1 MRGTVQRFERHLQ
14 IVRELARLLEP
25 KDSDSAAKVKRR
37 VRRYLNRL
45 QKEAPRRGRG
55 APTGHFVDHVAKKA
69 QSYWPG
75 LFHAYGDPRIPRTTN
90 AIEGFFGTSKGAVR
104 RTTGRMSTAG
114 GKMESCG
121 EALLR
126 VRALMQAIGPT
137 ALSDELQR
145 VTPQR
150 YAQAKD
156 RLRALQ
162 RPACERRSIQRGPR
176 RHLDQ
181 LLQAWLDTS

>member
-1 MRGTVQRFERHLQ
+1 MRSTAQRLSRHLE
-14 IVRELARLLEP
+14 IVRQLARLLEP

-45 QKEAPRRGRG
+45 EKEAPRRGRG

-69 QSYWPG
+69 HSYWSG
-75 LFHAYGDPRIPRTTN
+75 LFWAYDDPRIPRTTN
-90 AIEGFFGTSKGAVR
+90 ALEGFFGTSKSAVR

-137 ALSDELQR
+137 ALGNELQR
-145 VTPQR
+145 VTPQK
-150 YAQAKD
+150 YAEAKD

-162 RPACERRSIQRGPR
+162 RPACERRSIQRDPQGHIER
-176 RHLDQ
+176 
-181 LLQAWLDTS
+181 LLQDWLDTS